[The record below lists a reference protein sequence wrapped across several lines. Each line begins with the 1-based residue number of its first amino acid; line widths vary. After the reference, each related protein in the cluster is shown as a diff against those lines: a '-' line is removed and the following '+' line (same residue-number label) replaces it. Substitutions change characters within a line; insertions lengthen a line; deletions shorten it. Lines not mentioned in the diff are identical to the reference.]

1 MNNEWKYALIK
12 IYARGGIIAVQ
23 PRKTRVLTLHDWQT
37 NVGGFIETV
46 CRTKPLEMI
55 GDGVDLRMVVDD
67 EGIRKQLPVNPI
79 ASELY
84 ANPRALIFGDAVLCE
99 QAIVDGEPDIVAM
112 DIKKAY
118 EIKERLQSW
127 VLLMHI
133 FLGGGHTQKGMT
145 YE

>member
-1 MNNEWKYALIK
+1 MSNEWKYAVIK

-23 PRKTRVLTLHDWQT
+23 PRKTRLLSLHDWQT

-46 CRTKPLEMI
+46 GRTKPLEMI
-55 GDGVDLRMVVDD
+55 GDGIDLRMLVDED
-67 EGIRKQLPVNPI
+67 GIRKELPVNPI

-84 ANPRALIFGDAVLCE
+84 ARPDALIMGDAVLGE
-99 QAIVDGEPDIVAM
+99 QTMTNDGPDIVAM

-118 EIKERLQSW
+118 VIKERLQSW

-133 FLGGGHTQKGMT
+133 F
-145 YE
+145 

>member
-1 MNNEWKYALIK
+1 MNNEWKYAVLK

-23 PRKTRVLTLHDWQT
+23 PRETRVLSLHDWHT

-46 CRTKPLEMI
+46 ARTKPLEMI
-55 GDGVDLRMVVDD
+55 GDGIDLRMLVDED
-67 EGIRKQLPVNPI
+67 GIRKELPVNPI

-84 ANPRALIFGDAVLCE
+84 ARPDAMIVGDAVLCE
-99 QAIVDGEPDIVAM
+99 QAMTSIGPDLVAM

-133 FLGGGHTQKGMT
+133 F
-145 YE
+145 